1 MSAILLVLALIALGV
16 ALVDLHREA
25 VRAWV
30 SRAPYRLRMAFFAV
44 RTRAWER
51 RHRKALKVWSS
62 SVVPK
67 DTSRW
72 MLRRPPAPVESMERA
87 LAMRLHHAQSPK
99 DKAFVASLYDGTYR
113 RGGLQ

>member
-1 MSAILLVLALIALGV
+1 MSAVLLMLALAALGV
-16 ALVDLHREA
+16 ALVGLHREA
-25 VRAWV
+25 VRAWIG
-30 SRAPYRLRMAFFAV
+30 RAPHGLRMAFFAV
-44 RTRAWER
+44 RTHAWEW

-72 MLRRPPAPVESMERA
+72 MRRRPPAPVESVERA
-87 LAMRLHHAQSPK
+87 LAMRLHHAHSPK
-99 DKAFVASLYDGTYR
+99 DKALVASLYDGTYQ